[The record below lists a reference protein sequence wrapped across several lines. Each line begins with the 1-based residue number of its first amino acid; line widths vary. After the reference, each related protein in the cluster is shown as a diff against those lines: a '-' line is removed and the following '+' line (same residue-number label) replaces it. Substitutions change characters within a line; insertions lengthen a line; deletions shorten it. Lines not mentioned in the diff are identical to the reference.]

1 MSRFERFRGLIAAP
15 FSPMKKDGSLNLA
28 AIKPY
33 ADCLVSQGIV
43 GAFVCGTT
51 GEGFS
56 MTLAERKAVA
66 AEWVKASEG
75 RLKIIVHVGHN
86 CQADAAELAAHAQEC
101 GAWAVA
107 SIAPNFYKP
116 CCVEDLVDFFVPVA
130 AAAPDIP
137 FYYYNMPSMSG
148 VSLPVDK
155 FLELGSKKIPNLQ
168 GIKFTHNNLMEM
180 NQCINFNGGE
190 FEILHGYD
198 EILMCGLSLGAVAG
212 VGSTYNYAG
221 KVYNALLDAFAA
233 GDLAKARELQMYS
246 VEIVKVIIKY
256 GGGVRGGKAIMNL
269 LGIECGECRL
279 PMNRFKDTEYAELR
293 KDLEAID
300 FFNRTR

>member
-1 MSRFERFRGLIAAP
+1 MSKFERFKGLIAAP
-15 FSPMKKDGSLNLA
+15 FTPMKADGSLNLE
-28 AIKPY
+28 AIRPY
-33 ADCLVSQGIV
+33 ADLLAAQGIK
-43 GAFVCGTT
+43 GAFICGTT

-56 MTLAERKAVA
+56 MTLKERKAVA
-66 AEWVKASEG
+66 EAWVRAAG
-75 RLKIIVHVGHN
+75 NRLKIIVHVGHN
-86 CQADAAELAAHAQEC
+86 CQQDAAELAAHAQEC
-101 GAWAVA
+101 GAYAIA

-116 CCVEDLVDFFVPVA
+116 GSVEDLVDFFAPIA
-130 AAAPDIP
+130 AAAPQLP

-155 FLELGSKKIPNLQ
+155 FLELGAKKIPNLQ

-180 NQCINFNGGE
+180 NQCISLGD

-198 EILMCGLSLGAVAG
+198 EILLCGLALGAKAA

-221 KVYNALLDAFAA
+221 KIYNALVEAFEK
-233 GDLAKARELQMYS
+233 GDIETARKLQLYS
-246 VEIVKVIIKY
+246 VEIVKVIIRY

-269 LGIECGECRL
+269 LGIPCGECRL
-279 PMNRFKDTEYAELR
+279 PLSRFTPEEYEGLR

-300 FFNRTR
+300 FFNRVK